1 MLQFRGKES
10 GKYGFILKLKK
21 KKKSSS
27 FYKIVYLQLPHLQS
41 GN

>member
-1 MLQFRGKES
+1 MLQFRGEES

-21 KKKSSS
+21 KKVSS